1 MRQRRAIEV
10 SVMFADFPFWE
21 YVGIPLLICLARIC
35 DVTLGTIRI
44 MYVARGIKVLS
55 AVLGF
60 FEVLIW
66 LFAIGQIISNLTN
79 VVNYFAYA
87 LGYALGNYIGITI
100 EERLSVGV
108 LLLRIITKQKADK
121 LMDALKAAGFG
132 ITTISGKGIYGPVK
146 VIFTVINRKDLD
158 GVVDVIKEHNP
169 QAVYSVQDVRS
180 VNTEPFPRPNGDE
193 RTMRRLISGL
203 MQRK

>member
-1 MRQRRAIEV
+1 
-10 SVMFADFPFWE
+10 MFADFHFWE

-44 MYVARGIKVLS
+44 MYVARGIKVL
-55 AVLGF
+55 AAILGF

-66 LFAIGQIISNLTN
+66 LFAIGQIVSNLTN

-87 LGYALGNYIGITI
+87 VGYALGNFIGITI
-100 EERLSVGV
+100 EEKLSVGV
-108 LLLRIITKQKADK
+108 LMLRIITRKQADK
-121 LMDALKAAGFG
+121 LVDALRKAGFG
-132 ITTISGKGIYGPVK
+132 ITALDGKGVYGPVK
-146 VIFTVINRKDLD
+146 VIFTVINRMDLD
-158 GVVDVIKEHNP
+158 GAVEIIKQFNP

-180 VNTEPFPRPNGDE
+180 VSTAPFPQTNGDE
-193 RTMRRLISGL
+193 RTIRRLMSGL

>member
-1 MRQRRAIEV
+1 
-10 SVMFADFPFWE
+10 MFSDFPFWQ

-44 MYVARGIKVLS
+44 MYVARGIKVL
-55 AVLGF
+55 AAILGF

-66 LFAIGQIISNLTN
+66 LFAIGQIVSNLTN

-87 LGYALGNYIGITI
+87 LGYAMGNYIGITI

-108 LLLRIITKQKADK
+108 LLLRIITRMKADK

-132 ITTISGKGIYGPVK
+132 ITTIDGNGIYGPVK
-146 VIFTVINRKDLD
+146 VIFTVINRKDFK
-158 GVVDVIKEHNP
+158 GIVEIIKKHNP
-169 QAVYSVQDVRS
+169 QA
-180 VNTEPFPRPNGDE
+180 
-193 RTMRRLISGL
+193 I
-203 MQRK
+203 

>member
-1 MRQRRAIEV
+1 
-10 SVMFADFPFWE
+10 MFADFPFWQ
-21 YVGIPLLICLARIC
+21 YAGIPLLICLARIC

-44 MYVARGIKVLS
+44 MYVARGIKVL
-55 AVLGF
+55 AAILGF

-87 LGYALGNYIGITI
+87 VGYALGNYIGITI
-100 EERLSVGV
+100 EEKLSVGV
-108 LLLRIITKQKADK
+108 LMLRIITKKKGDK
-121 LMDALKAAGFG
+121 VVDVLRKAGFG
-132 ITTISGKGIYGPVK
+132 ITAIDAKGIYGPVQ
-146 VIFTVINRKDLD
+146 VIFTVINRKDL
-158 GVVDVIKEHNP
+158 GGAVEIIKRHNP

-180 VNTEPFPRPNGDE
+180 VSTSPFPQINGDE
-193 RTMRRLISGL
+193 RTMRRLMSGL

>member
-1 MRQRRAIEV
+1 
-10 SVMFADFPFWE
+10 MFADFPFWE

-35 DVTLGTIRI
+35 DVTIGTIRI

-60 FEVLIW
+60 FEVIIW

-87 LGYALGNYIGITI
+87 LGYAMGNYIGITI
-100 EERLSVGV
+100 EGRLSVGV
-108 LLLRIITKQKADK
+108 LMLRIITRQSADK
-121 LMDALKAAGFG
+121 LIDALKAAGFG
-132 ITTISGKGIYGPVK
+132 ITTIDGKGIYGPVE

-158 GVVDVIKEHNP
+158 GIVRLIQNHNP
-169 QAVYSVQDVRS
+169 QAIYSVQDVRAVS
-180 VNTEPFPRPNGDE
+180 TAPFPHPDGDE
-193 RTMRRLISGL
+193 RRIRRLIRGL

>member
-1 MRQRRAIEV
+1 MRQRRAVEV

-35 DVTLGTIRI
+35 DVTIGTIRI

-79 VVNYFAYA
+79 VVNYIAFGT
-87 LGYALGNYIGITI
+87 GYALGNYIGITI
-100 EERLSVGV
+100 EEKLSVGV
-108 LLLRIITKQKADK
+108 LMLRIITRDK
-121 LMDALKAAGFG
+121 TDTLVRSLREAGFG
-132 ITTISGKGIYGPVK
+132 VTTVDGQGIYGPVD
-146 VIFTVINRKDLD
+146 VIFTVINRTDLNS
-158 GVVDVIKEHNP
+158 VVEVIKEHHP
-169 QAVYSVQDVRS
+169 QAVYSVQDVKS
-180 VNTEPFPRPNGDE
+180 VSAAPFPHPNGDE
-193 RTMRRLISGL
+193 HVIRRLVRGL
-203 MQRK
+203 TQRK

>member
-1 MRQRRAIEV
+1 
-10 SVMFADFPFWE
+10 MFSDFPFWQ

-44 MYVARGIKVLS
+44 MYVARGIKVL
-55 AVLGF
+55 AAILGF

-66 LFAIGQIISNLTN
+66 LFAIGQIVSNLTN

-87 LGYALGNYIGITI
+87 LGYAMGNYIGITI

-108 LLLRIITKQKADK
+108 LLLRIITRMKADT

-132 ITTISGKGIYGPVK
+132 VTTIDGKGIYGPVE
-146 VIFTVINRKDLD
+146 VIFTVINRKDFA
-158 GVVDVIKEHNP
+158 GIVEIIKKHNP
-169 QAVYSVQDVRS
+169 QAIYSVQDVKS
-180 VNTEPFPRPNGDE
+180 VSAAPFPRPNGDE
-193 RTMRRLISGL
+193 RIIRRLISGL
-203 MQRK
+203 TQRK

>member
-1 MRQRRAIEV
+1 
-10 SVMFADFPFWE
+10 MFADFPFWE

-108 LLLRIITKQKADK
+108 LMLRIITKGKADA
-121 LMDALKAAGFG
+121 LMDVLRAAGFG
-132 ITTISGKGIYGPVK
+132 ITTLEGKGMYGPVE
-146 VIFTVINRKDLD
+146 VIFTVINRKDFN
-158 GVVDVIKEHNP
+158 GVVEIITEHAP
-169 QAVYSVQDVRS
+169 QAIYSVQDVRS
-180 VNTEPFPRPNGDE
+180 VSAAPFPRPDGDE
-193 RTMRRLISGL
+193 RIVRRLISGL
-203 MQRK
+203 TQRK

>member
-1 MRQRRAIEV
+1 
-10 SVMFADFPFWE
+10 MFADFPFWE

-35 DVTLGTIRI
+35 DVTIGTIRI

-60 FEVLIW
+60 FEVIIW

-87 LGYALGNYIGITI
+87 LGYAMGNYIGITI
-100 EERLSVGV
+100 EGRLSVGV
-108 LLLRIITKQKADK
+108 LMLRIITRQKADK
-121 LMDALKAAGFG
+121 LIDVLKAAGFG
-132 ITTISGKGIYGPVK
+132 ITTIDAKGIYGPVE

-158 GVVDVIKEHNP
+158 GAVKLIKKHNP
-169 QAVYSVQDVRS
+169 QAIYSVQDVRS
-180 VNTEPFPRPNGDE
+180 VSTAPFPHPDGDE
-193 RTMRRLISGL
+193 RRIRRLIRGL